1 MNELIKQLKDKAG
14 LTDEQA
20 IKTVQVMRQFL
31 DGKVPA
37 MFRGVVD
44 KFFADAPKG
53 QDDDDILG

>member
-1 MNELIKQLKDKAG
+1 MQELVKLLKEKAG

-44 KFFADAPKG
+44 KFFADAPKNNA
-53 QDDDDILG
+53 DDILG

>member
-1 MNELIKQLKDKAG
+1 MQELIKLLKANAG
-14 LTDEQA
+14 LNDEQA

-44 KFFADAPKG
+44 KFFADAPSEKN
-53 QDDDDILG
+53 DDPLDF

>member
-1 MNELIKQLKDKAG
+1 MNELIKLLKEKAG

-44 KFFADAPKG
+44 KFFADAPKENS
-53 QDDDDILG
+53 DDILG

>member
-1 MNELIKQLKDKAG
+1 MNELVKLLKEKAG

-20 IKTVQVMRQFL
+20 VKTIQIMRQFL

-44 KFFADAPKG
+44 KFFADAPRAG
-53 QDDDDILG
+53 DEDVLG

>member
-1 MNELIKQLKDKAG
+1 MQELIKLLKANAG
-14 LTDEQA
+14 LNDEQA

-44 KFFADAPKG
+44 KFFADTPSEKN
-53 QDDDDILG
+53 DDPLDF